1 MKVVIEHSYWEEN
14 LIEAYPPLEKYREY
28 YIGKCN
34 DGKKYYMYISDVIVV
49 DMDEDEFWSLV
60 KELTYYE
67 SVIVR
72 KGDAYESQ
80 KYGIDMGIEIYDD
93 YRE

>member
-1 MKVVIEHSYWEEN
+1 MKVVIEHSSWSN
-14 LIEAYPPLEKYREY
+14 LLETYPLLERYREC
-28 YIGKCN
+28 YIDKAGYEN
-34 DGKKYYMYISDVIVV
+34 KKYYSDDVIVV
-49 DMDEDEFWSLV
+49 DIDESEFWSLV

>member
-1 MKVVIEHSYWEEN
+1 MKVVIEHSSWSN
-14 LIEAYPPLEKYREY
+14 LLETYPLLERYREC
-28 YIGKCN
+28 YIDKV
-34 DGKKYYMYISDVIVV
+34 DYKKYYSDDVIVV
-49 DMDEDEFWSLV
+49 DIDESEFWSLV

-67 SVIVR
+67 CVIVC
-72 KGDAYESQ
+72 KGDTYESQ